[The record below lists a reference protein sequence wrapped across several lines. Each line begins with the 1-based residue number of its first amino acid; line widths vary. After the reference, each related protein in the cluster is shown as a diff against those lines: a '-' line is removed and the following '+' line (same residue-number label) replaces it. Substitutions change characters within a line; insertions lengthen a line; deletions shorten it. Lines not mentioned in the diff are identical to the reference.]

1 MTLGEKV
8 QSILANLYWLTD
20 EELDKLEK
28 ACGAELQER
37 LRAYEQAE
45 GRGKP
50 SGANT
55 PAPAA
60 PHSLDG
66 SARVVKC
73 ASCAVEIDPQAAW
86 SLDDGRRVCRWCIEE
101 VFKSPELKALSR
113 LEDGEEEVPF

>member
-8 QSILANLYWLTD
+8 ESILKNLHWLTD

-37 LRAYEQAE
+37 LRAYEAYEQAK
-45 GRGKP
+45 GRGC
-50 SGANT
+50 SCGAST

-66 SARVVKC
+66 GARTVKC
-73 ASCAVEIDPQAAW
+73 AGCGVEVDTGAAW
-86 SLDDGRRVCRWCIEE
+86 SLDDAPPTRRNGLP
-101 VFKSPELKALSR
+101 S
-113 LEDGEEEVPF
+113 